1 MAVSTSPNSAK
12 FKDNII
18 APAIIPIEGKYS
30 SGRWSTFISGR
41 DQMRSMLLKGV
52 ALAALFPIAVQAQ
65 EVPRTVMQLHQRLIT
80 LDSHLD
86 TPASL
91 DLPGW
96 SIEEGHDVH
105 SDYTQVDLPRMKKG
119 GLDGGFWAIY
129 TPQGPLTVEGFRKA
143 RDFALLR
150 GMSIRSMVAAD
161 PANFQLA
168 LEAKDA
174 ARIAGVGKRIV
185 YMSIE
190 NAYPL
195 GEDLSLLKTFY
206 DMGVRVSGFAHFA
219 HNQFADS
226 STDPSNKPR
235 YGGLSPL
242 GKELLKEMN
251 RLGIVPDGSHSSDQ
265 ALDDLLTLST
275 TPVLLTHSGCK
286 AIYDHPRN
294 IDDAHLRALAAK
306 GGVIQMNAYGG
317 YLRASK
323 PNPER
328 QKALK
333 ALFAQTR
340 EDVRLTAAER
350 AEMLAKRREIDR
362 LYPDTDKAG
371 FDDFMAHMLHALK
384 VAGPDHVGIGLDWDG
399 GGGVVGMED
408 VVSLPKI
415 TAALLKAG
423 YSEAD
428 IQKIWSGNVLR
439 VLAAAEAAK
448 GK

>member
-1 MAVSTSPNSAK
+1 
-12 FKDNII
+12 
-18 APAIIPIEGKYS
+18 
-30 SGRWSTFISGR
+30 
-41 DQMRSMLLKGV
+41 MRRAMMLGA
-52 ALAALFPIAVQAQ
+52 ALAALLPAASQAQ
-65 EVPRTVMQLHQRLIT
+65 QVSKKVYQLHQKLLT

-96 SIEEGHDVH
+96 SIEQEHGVH
-105 SDYTQVDLPRMKKG
+105 SDFTQVDLPRMKKG

-129 TPQGPLTVEGFRKA
+129 TPQGPLTIEGFRKA

-161 PANFQLA
+161 PANFVLA

-174 ARIAGVGKRIV
+174 APIAAAGKRVV

-195 GEDLSLLKTFY
+195 GEDVSLLKTFY

-226 STDPSNKPR
+226 STDPSGKPR

-242 GKELLKEMN
+242 GKALLKEMN
-251 RLGIVPDGSHSSDQ
+251 RLGVVPDASHSSDQ
-265 ALDDLLTLST
+265 VLDDLLALST
-275 TPVLLTHSGCK
+275 TPILLTHSGCK
-286 AIYDHPRN
+286 AVYDHPRN
-294 IDDAHLRALAAK
+294 IDDDHLKALAAK
-306 GGVIQMNAYGG
+306 GGVIQMSAYGT
-317 YLRASK
+317 YLRASR
-323 PNPER
+323 PNPQR
-328 QKALK
+328 QEALK
-333 ALFAQTR
+333 ALYGQMR
-340 EDVRLTAAER
+340 EDARLSPEKR
-350 AEMLAKRREIDR
+350 AELLARRQEIDR
-362 LYPDTDKAG
+362 LYPDTDRAS

-384 VAGPDHVGIGLDWDG
+384 VVGPDHVGIGLDWDG
-399 GGGVVGMED
+399 GGGVVGLED
-408 VVSLPKI
+408 VVDLPRI

-439 VLAAAEAAK
+439 VLAAAEATK
-448 GK
+448 G

>member
-1 MAVSTSPNSAK
+1 
-12 FKDNII
+12 
-18 APAIIPIEGKYS
+18 
-30 SGRWSTFISGR
+30 
-41 DQMRSMLLKGV
+41 MRSMLLMGT
-52 ALAALFPIAVQAQ
+52 ALTVLLAGPAQAQ
-65 EVPRTVMQLHQRLIT
+65 QIPKAVMQLHQRLIT

-96 SIEEGHDVH
+96 SIEKEHDFH
-105 SDYTQVDLPRMKKG
+105 GDYTQVDLPRMKKG

-129 TPQGPLTVEGFRKA
+129 TPQGPLTQEGFRKA
-143 RDFALLR
+143 RDFAIMR
-150 GMSIRSMVAAD
+150 GVSIREMVASD
-161 PANFQLA
+161 PVNFQLA

-174 ARIAGVGKRIV
+174 ASIAAARKRIV

-190 NAYPL
+190 NSYPL
-195 GEDLSLLKTFY
+195 GEDVSLLKTFY

-226 STDPSNKPR
+226 STDPSKKPR

-251 RLGIVPDGSHSSDQ
+251 RLGVVPDASHSSDQ
-265 ALDDLLTLST
+265 VLDDLLTLST

-294 IDDAHLRALAAK
+294 IDDDHLRALAAR

-323 PNPER
+323 PNPQR
-328 QKALK
+328 QEALK
-333 ALFAQTR
+333 ALNGPMR
-340 EDVRLTAAER
+340 EDVRLTAEKR
-350 AEMLAKRREIDR
+350 AELLAKRQEIDR
-362 LYPDTDKAG
+362 LYPETDRPD

-384 VAGPDHVGIGLDWDG
+384 VAGADHVGIGLDWDG

-408 VVSLPKI
+408 VVDIPRI
-415 TAALLKAG
+415 TAALLNAG
-423 YSEAD
+423 YGESD

-439 VLAAAEAAK
+439 VLAAAETAK

>member
-1 MAVSTSPNSAK
+1 MRKRMMA
-12 FKDNII
+12 
-18 APAIIPIEGKYS
+18 G
-30 SGRWSTFISGR
+30 
-41 DQMRSMLLKGV
+41 
-52 ALAALFPIAVQAQ
+52 AALMALLPMAAPAQ
-65 EVPRTVMQLHQRLIT
+65 EVPKKIYQLHQKLLT

-96 SIEEGHDVH
+96 SIEEEHGVH

-119 GLDGGFWAIY
+119 GLDGGFFAIY
-129 TPQGPLTVEGFRKA
+129 TPQGPLTEEGFRKS

-150 GMSIRSMVAAD
+150 GVSIREMVAAD
-161 PANFQLA
+161 PANFTLA

-174 ARIAGVGKRIV
+174 AKIAASGKRV
-185 YMSIE
+185 VFMSIE

-195 GEDLSLLKTFY
+195 GEDVSLLKTFY

-226 STDPSNKPR
+226 STDPSKKPR

-251 RLGIVPDGSHSSDQ
+251 RLGIVPDASHSSDQ
-265 ALDDLLTLST
+265 VLDDLLALST
-275 TPVLLTHSGCK
+275 SPVLLTHSGCK
-286 AIYDHPRN
+286 AVYDHPRN
-294 IDDAHLRALAAK
+294 IDDDHLKALAAK
-306 GGVIQMNAYGG
+306 GGVIQMNAYGA

-323 PNPER
+323 PNPQR
-328 QKALK
+328 QEALK
-333 ALFAQTR
+333 ALFGQLR
-340 EDVRLTAAER
+340 EDAKLTPEKR
-350 AEMLAKRREIDR
+350 AELLVKRQEIDR
-362 LYPDTDKAG
+362 LYPETDRAT

-384 VAGPDHVGIGLDWDG
+384 VVGPDHVGIGADWDG
-399 GGGVVGMED
+399 GGGVAGLED
-408 VVSLPKI
+408 VLDLPKI

-428 IQKIWSGNVLR
+428 VQKIWSGNVLR

-448 GK
+448 GS

>member
-1 MAVSTSPNSAK
+1 
-12 FKDNII
+12 
-18 APAIIPIEGKYS
+18 
-30 SGRWSTFISGR
+30 
-41 DQMRSMLLKGV
+41 MRAAWMMGV
-52 ALAALFPIAVQAQ
+52 AAAALLPLTAQA
-65 EVPRTVMQLHQRLIT
+65 EAPVVSKKEYQLHQRLLT

-96 SIEEGHDVH
+96 SIEEEHGVH

-129 TPQGPLTVEGFRKA
+129 TPQGPLTVEAFQKM
-143 RDFALLR
+143 RDFAILR
-150 GMSIRSMVAAD
+150 GLSIRNMVAAD
-161 PANFQLA
+161 PANFALA

-174 ARIAGVGKRIV
+174 APIAAAGKRVV
-185 YMSIE
+185 YLSIE

-195 GEDLSLLKTFY
+195 GEDVSLLKTFY

-226 STDPSNKPR
+226 STDPSKKPR

-242 GKELLKEMN
+242 GKELLKAMN
-251 RLGIVPDGSHSSDQ
+251 RLGVVPDGSHSSDQ
-265 ALDDLLTLST
+265 VLDDLLALST

-294 IDDAHLRALAAK
+294 VDDEHLKALAAK

-323 PNPER
+323 PNPQR
-328 QKALK
+328 QEAMKALMG
-333 ALFAQTR
+333 QMR
-340 EDVRLTAAER
+340 EDAKLTPEKR
-350 AEMLAKRREIDR
+350 AELLAKRQEIDR
-362 LYPDTDKAG
+362 LYPETDRAT

-384 VAGPDHVGIGLDWDG
+384 VVGPDHVGIGADWDG
-399 GGGVVGMED
+399 GGGVVGLED
-408 VVSLPKI
+408 VVDLPKI

-423 YSEAD
+423 YSQAD
-428 IQKIWSGNVLR
+428 VQKVWSGNVLR
-439 VLAAAEAAK
+439 VLAAAEAGK
-448 GK
+448 GT

>member
-1 MAVSTSPNSAK
+1 MGA
-12 FKDNII
+12 
-18 APAIIPIEGKYS
+18 
-30 SGRWSTFISGR
+30 
-41 DQMRSMLLKGV
+41 
-52 ALAALFPIAVQAQ
+52 ALAALLAGPASAQA
-65 EVPRTVMQLHQRLIT
+65 VPRKVQQLHQKLLT

-96 SIEEGHDVH
+96 SIDEEHDVH
-105 SDYTQVDLPRMKKG
+105 LDYTQVDLPRMKKG

-129 TPQGPLTVEGFRKA
+129 TSQGPLTVEGFHKA
-143 RDFALLR
+143 RDFAILR
-150 GMSIRSMVAAD
+150 GVSIRQMVAAD
-161 PANFQLA
+161 PANFALA

-174 ARIAGVGKRIV
+174 APIAAAGKRVV

-195 GEDLSLLKTFY
+195 GEDVSLLQTFY
-206 DMGVRVSGFAHFA
+206 DMGVRVVGFAHFA
-219 HNQFADS
+219 HNQFANS
-226 STDPSNKPR
+226 STDPSKKPR

-251 RLGIVPDGSHSSDQ
+251 RLGVVPDASHSSDQ
-265 ALDDLLTLST
+265 VLDDLLALST

-294 IDDAHLRALAAK
+294 IDDDHLKALAAK
-306 GGVIQMNAYGG
+306 GGVIQMNAYGS
-317 YLRASK
+317 YLKASK

-328 QKALK
+328 QKAMG
-333 ALFAQTR
+333 ALFASLR
-340 EDVRLTAAER
+340 EGGTITAEKR
-350 AEMLAKRREIDR
+350 AELLARRQEIDR
-362 LYPDTDKAG
+362 LYPETDRAT
-371 FDDFMAHMLHALK
+371 FDDFMTHMLHALK
-384 VAGPDHVGIGLDWDG
+384 VVGPDHVGIGADWDG

-408 VVSLPKI
+408 VVDLPKI
-415 TAALLKAG
+415 TDALLKAG

-428 IQKIWSGNVLR
+428 VQKIWSGNVLR
-439 VLAAAEAAK
+439 VLAAAEAKK

>member
-1 MAVSTSPNSAK
+1 
-12 FKDNII
+12 
-18 APAIIPIEGKYS
+18 
-30 SGRWSTFISGR
+30 
-41 DQMRSMLLKGV
+41 MRVCLLAG
-52 ALAALFPIAVQAQ
+52 AALIALLPTAASAQA
-65 EVPRTVMQLHQRLIT
+65 VPKKVYQLHQKMLT

-96 SIEEGHDVH
+96 SIEEEHDVH
-105 SDYTQVDLPRMKKG
+105 GDYTQVDLPRMKKG

-168 LEAKDA
+168 LAAKDA
-174 ARIAGVGKRIV
+174 APIAAAGKRVV
-185 YMSIE
+185 YISIE

-195 GEDLSLLKTFY
+195 GEDVSLLKTFY
-206 DMGVRVSGFAHFA
+206 DIGVRVSGFAHFA

-226 STDPSNKPR
+226 STDPSKRPR

-242 GKELLKEMN
+242 GKQLLAEMN
-251 RLGIVPDGSHSSDQ
+251 RLGIVPDASHSSDQ
-265 ALDDLLTLST
+265 VLDDLLALSK

-294 IDDAHLRALAAK
+294 IDDAHLKALAAQ
-306 GGVIQMNAYGG
+306 GGVIQMNAYGA
-317 YLRASK
+317 YLRAST

-328 QKALK
+328 QKAMA
-333 ALFAQTR
+333 ALMGQMR
-340 EDVRLTAAER
+340 EDAKLSPEKR
-350 AEMLAKRREIDR
+350 AELLSKRQEIDR
-362 LYPDTDKAG
+362 LHPERDKAT

-399 GGGVVGMED
+399 GGGVVGLED
-408 VVSLPKI
+408 VVDLPKI
-415 TAALLKAG
+415 TNALLKAG

-439 VLAAAEAAK
+439 VLKAAED
-448 GK
+448 GKVE

>member
-1 MAVSTSPNSAK
+1 MGA
-12 FKDNII
+12 
-18 APAIIPIEGKYS
+18 
-30 SGRWSTFISGR
+30 
-41 DQMRSMLLKGV
+41 
-52 ALAALFPIAVQAQ
+52 ALAALLAGPASAQAVPKKVQ
-65 EVPRTVMQLHQRLIT
+65 QLHQKLLT
-80 LDSHLD
+80 LDSHMD

-96 SIEEGHDVH
+96 SIEEEHDVH
-105 SDYTQVDLPRMKKG
+105 LDYTQVDLPRMKKG

-129 TPQGPLTVEGFRKA
+129 TSQGPLTVEGFHKA
-143 RDFALLR
+143 RDFAILR
-150 GMSIRSMVAAD
+150 GVSIRQMVAAD
-161 PANFQLA
+161 PANFALA

-174 ARIAGVGKRIV
+174 APIAAAGKRVV

-195 GEDLSLLKTFY
+195 GEDVSLLQTFY
-206 DMGVRVSGFAHFA
+206 DMGVRVVGFAHFA

-226 STDPSNKPR
+226 STDPSKKPR

-251 RLGIVPDGSHSSDQ
+251 RLGVVPDASHSSDQ
-265 ALDDLLTLST
+265 VLDDLLALST

-294 IDDAHLRALAAK
+294 IDDDHLKALAAK
-306 GGVIQMNAYGG
+306 GGVIQMNAYGS
-317 YLRASK
+317 YLKASK

-328 QKALK
+328 QKAMG
-333 ALFAQTR
+333 ALFASLR
-340 EDVRLTAAER
+340 EGGAITAEKR
-350 AEMLAKRREIDR
+350 AELLARRQEIDR
-362 LYPDTDKAG
+362 LYPETDRAT

-384 VAGPDHVGIGLDWDG
+384 VVGPDHVGIGADWDG

-408 VVSLPKI
+408 VVDLPRI
-415 TAALLKAG
+415 TDALLKAG

-428 IQKIWSGNVLR
+428 VQKIWSGNVLR
-439 VLAAAEAAK
+439 VLAAAEAKK

>member
-1 MAVSTSPNSAK
+1 
-12 FKDNII
+12 
-18 APAIIPIEGKYS
+18 
-30 SGRWSTFISGR
+30 
-41 DQMRSMLLKGV
+41 MRSFLMMGAALV
-52 ALAALFPIAVQAQ
+52 ALLPLSAQVQAQ
-65 EVPRTVMQLHQRLIT
+65 AVSKKDYDLHQRLLT

-105 SDYTQVDLPRMKKG
+105 GDFTQVDLPRMKKG

-129 TPQGPLTVEGFRKA
+129 TGQGPVTIEGFRKA
-143 RDFALLR
+143 RDFAIMR
-150 GMSIRSMVAAD
+150 GLSIRNMVAAD
-161 PANFQLA
+161 PANFALA

-174 ARIAGVGKRIV
+174 APIAAAGKRVV

-195 GEDLSLLKTFY
+195 GEDVSLLQTFY

-226 STDPSNKPR
+226 STDPSGKPR
-235 YGGLSPL
+235 FGGLSPL

-251 RLGIVPDGSHSSDQ
+251 RLGIVPDASHSSDQ
-265 ALDDLLTLST
+265 VLDDLLALST
-275 TPVLLTHSGCK
+275 TPILLTHSGCK

-294 IDDAHLRALAAK
+294 IDDAHLKALAAK
-306 GGVIQMNAYGG
+306 GGVIQMNAYGA
-317 YLRASK
+317 YLKASK
-323 PNPER
+323 PNPDR
-328 QKALK
+328 QKAMR
-333 ALFAQTR
+333 ALFGQMR
-340 EDVRLTAAER
+340 EGEKMTAARR
-350 AEMLAKRREIDR
+350 AELLAKRKEIEK
-362 LYPDTDKAG
+362 LYPDTDRPT

-384 VAGPDHVGIGLDWDG
+384 VVGPEHVGIGADWDG

-408 VVSLPKI
+408 VVDLPKI

-439 VLAAAEAAK
+439 VLAANEAGK

>member
-1 MAVSTSPNSAK
+1 
-12 FKDNII
+12 
-18 APAIIPIEGKYS
+18 
-30 SGRWSTFISGR
+30 
-41 DQMRSMLLKGV
+41 MRKALLTGA
-52 ALAALFPIAVQAQ
+52 ALAALLSAPVAAQ
-65 EVPRTVMQLHQRLIT
+65 VSKQVYQLHQKLLT
-80 LDSHLD
+80 LDTHLD

-96 SIEEGHDVH
+96 SIEEEHDVLH
-105 SDYTQVDLPRMKKG
+105 DYTQVDLPRMKKG

-129 TPQGPLTVEGFRKA
+129 TSQGPLTIEGFHKA
-143 RDFALLR
+143 RDFAIMR
-150 GMSIRSMVAAD
+150 GLSIRNMVAAD
-161 PANFQLA
+161 PANFALA
-168 LEAKDA
+168 TEAKDA
-174 ARIAGVGKRIV
+174 APIAAAGKRVV

-195 GEDLSLLKTFY
+195 GEDVSLLDTFY
-206 DMGVRVSGFAHFA
+206 AMGVRVVGFAHFA

-226 STDPSNKPR
+226 STDPSGKPR

-251 RLGIVPDGSHSSDQ
+251 RLGVVPDASHSSDQ
-265 ALDDLLTLST
+265 VLDDLLALST

-286 AIYDHPRN
+286 AVYDHPRN
-294 IDDAHLRALAAK
+294 IDDAHLKALAAK
-306 GGVIQMNAYGG
+306 GGVIQMNAYGA

-323 PNPER
+323 PNPQR
-328 QKALK
+328 QEALK
-333 ALFAQTR
+333 ALYGQMR
-340 EDVRLTAAER
+340 EGAKLSAEKR
-350 AEMLAKRREIDR
+350 AELLAKRQEIDK
-362 LYPDTDKAG
+362 LYPDTDRPG
-371 FDDFMAHMLHALK
+371 FDDFMKHMLHALE
-384 VAGPDHVGIGLDWDG
+384 VVGPDHVGIGADWDG

-408 VVSLPKI
+408 VADLPKI

-428 IQKIWSGNVLR
+428 VQKIWSGNVLR

>member
-1 MAVSTSPNSAK
+1 
-12 FKDNII
+12 
-18 APAIIPIEGKYS
+18 
-30 SGRWSTFISGR
+30 
-41 DQMRSMLLKGV
+41 MRSMWLGGATLIALLPLT
-52 ALAALFPIAVQAQ
+52 AQAQ
-65 EVPRTVMQLHQRLIT
+65 DVPKAVLQMHQKMIT

-96 SIEEGHDVH
+96 SIDEEHGVH
-105 SDYTQVDLPRMKKG
+105 SDFTQVDLPRMKKG

-129 TPQGPLTVEGFRKA
+129 TPQGPLTEDGFRKA
-143 RDFALLR
+143 RDFAIMR
-150 GMSIRSMVAAD
+150 GVSIREMVAAD
-161 PANFQLA
+161 PANFGLA

-174 ARIAGVGKRIV
+174 ATIAAAGKRIV

-195 GEDLSLLKTFY
+195 GQDISLIDLFY

-226 STDPSNKPR
+226 STDPSKKPR

-242 GKELLKEMN
+242 GKDLLKEMN
-251 RLGIVPDGSHSSDQ
+251 RLGIVPDASHSSDQ
-265 ALDDLLTLST
+265 VLDDLLALST
-275 TPVLLTHSGCK
+275 TPILLTHSGCK

-294 IDDAHLRALAAK
+294 VDDAHLKALADK

-328 QKALK
+328 QKALA
-333 ALFAQTR
+333 ALYGQMR
-340 EDVRLTAAER
+340 EDAKISAETRAAL
-350 AEMLAKRREIDR
+350 LAKRQEIDR
-362 LYPDTDKAG
+362 LYPETDRPT

-384 VAGPDHVGIGLDWDG
+384 VVGPDHVGIGLDWDG

-408 VVSLPKI
+408 VVDLPKI
-415 TAALLKAG
+415 TNALLKAG
-423 YSEAD
+423 YSQAD

-448 GK
+448 AK

>member
-1 MAVSTSPNSAK
+1 
-12 FKDNII
+12 
-18 APAIIPIEGKYS
+18 
-30 SGRWSTFISGR
+30 
-41 DQMRSMLLKGV
+41 MRKAMMT
-52 ALAALFPIAVQAQ
+52 AAALGALLPVMAAAQ
-65 EVPRTVMQLHQRLIT
+65 DVPKKVYQFHQKLLT

-96 SIEEGHDVH
+96 SIEDEHGVH
-105 SDYTQVDLPRMKKG
+105 TDYTQVDLPRMKKG

-129 TPQGPLTVEGFRKA
+129 TPQGPLTFEGFRKA

-161 PANFQLA
+161 PANFVLA
-168 LEAKDA
+168 TQSSDA
-174 ARIAGVGKRIV
+174 AAIAAAGKRIV

-195 GEDLSLLKTFY
+195 GEDVSLLKTFY
-206 DMGVRVSGFAHFA
+206 DMGVRVAGFAHFA

-226 STDPSNKPR
+226 STDPSKKPR

-251 RLGIVPDGSHSSDQ
+251 RLGVVPDASHSSDQ
-265 ALDDLLTLST
+265 VLDDLLALST
-275 TPVLLTHSGCK
+275 TPILLTHSGCK

-294 IDDAHLRALAAK
+294 IDDDHLRALAAK
-306 GGVIQMNAYGG
+306 GGVIQMNAYGN
-317 YLRASK
+317 YLKAIK

-328 QKALK
+328 QKALG
-333 ALFAQTR
+333 ALFAEMR
-340 EDVRLTAAER
+340 EDAKLTAEKR
-350 AEMLAKRREIDR
+350 AELLAKRQEIDR
-362 LYPDTDKAG
+362 LYPETDRAT

-384 VAGPDHVGIGLDWDG
+384 VVGPDHVGIGLDWDG
-399 GGGVVGMED
+399 GGGVAGMED
-408 VVSLPKI
+408 VLALPKI
-415 TAALLKAG
+415 TDALLKAG

-428 IQKIWSGNVLR
+428 IGKIWSGNVLR
-439 VLAAAEAAK
+439 VLAAAEVAK